1 MNSFINAKQSL
12 VSVVAGLTLSG
23 SLVFAPPS
31 RASSPLAA
39 PQFQQQTEQSES
51 WRKQPP
57 APSQPRPLHLPAM
70 RGVKLEN
77 GLTLLLIEDHR
88 APLVTMFA
96 GIPQAVTAHGAT
108 TNLTNLMT
116 LAEATGELLT
126 EGAGTRTSKQ
136 LARDVETLG
145 GQIASSA
152 SDDFVVVSAS
162 CIAENAERLMGIFSD
177 VLMRPTFPQTE
188 VALYKNNRLEKLTLS
203 RQEPAFLVQEHFN
216 RAVFGA
222 HPYGFTAPT
231 PEGVR
236 ALTRTAIAR
245 FYQSHYSPS
254 AAVVIIAGD
263 FDATRLEAQAR
274 ASLGKWQHRASAASL
289 LKQLAAGETIKRMPS
304 VTGPHGARRVFLID
318 RPGSSQADFRIGQ
331 RAVAHAD
338 ADYIPLIVMNAIL
351 GDGTSSRLFL
361 NVREQ
366 KGYAYDVSSQVRA
379 RKAGGAFFGAAE
391 TRTEVT
397 LPAIREMLAE
407 FERLS
412 NEKVSAE
419 DLRNAKNYLTGLFSL
434 TLSTQGGMAEA
445 ILETRLL
452 GLAADD
458 LETFRARV
466 EAVTA
471 DDVQRVAR
479 RYLAPERAA
488 IVVVGDAA
496 KLKRALA
503 ALGPVTL
510 SNAKTG
516 PNH

>member
-1 MNSFINAKQSL
+1 MKSFNHAKQSL
-12 VSVVAGLTLSG
+12 ASVIAGLTLSG
-23 SLVFAPPS
+23 SIAFAPLGL
-31 RASSPLAA
+31 ASSPLAA
-39 PQFQQQTEQSES
+39 PPSRQQAEQSES

-57 APSQPRPLHLPAM
+57 APSQPRPLRLPAM
-70 RGVKLEN
+70 REVKLEN
-77 GLTLLLIEDHR
+77 GLTLLLLEDHR

-96 GIPQAVTAHGAT
+96 GIPQAVTAQRAM

-126 EGAGTRTSKQ
+126 EGAGARTSQQ
-136 LARDVETLG
+136 LARDVESLG
-145 GQIASSA
+145 GQLSSSA
-152 SDDFVVVSAS
+152 SDDFVVLSAS
-162 CIAENAERLMGIFSD
+162 CIAENAERMMSIFSD
-177 VLMRPTFPQTE
+177 VLMRPTFPQAE
-188 VALYKNNRLEKLTLS
+188 VALYKNNRIEKLTLA

-222 HPYGFTAPT
+222 HPYGFTAPP
-231 PEGVR
+231 PEAVR

-245 FYQSHYSPS
+245 FYQSHYSPA
-254 AAVVIIAGD
+254 AAVVIMAGD
-263 FDATRLEAQAR
+263 FEAAQVEAQAR
-274 ASLGKWQHRASAASL
+274 ASLGKWQHPTGAAP
-289 LKQLAAGETIKRMPS
+289 KQRQKGVRTTAKRMPL
-304 VTGPHGARRVFLID
+304 ARPQPAAQRIYLID

-338 ADYIPLIVMNAIL
+338 ADYTPLIVMNAIL

-496 KLKRALA
+496 KLKPALA
-503 ALGPVTL
+503 ALGPVVL
-510 SNAKTG
+510 RNAKAG
-516 PNH
+516 SNR